1 MTLLIT
7 TLKGNKKQLGKTGVQ
22 KRFEFEI
29 AGIRDNQ
36 ALRRSVK
43 KLRDGFFNYFF
54 VREVS
59 TIMKVSQQAHPIF
72 TVNRVQRSVQCTVCK
87 KSHCP
92 QRFFSVSYIFLSPR
106 ALAFW
111 LVHIPAAN
119 TLLATSTNS
128 TQHRRS
134 LYRLLYR
141 ALLTYWQ
148 QFYLIKRISLGLR
161 LNCESK
167 LTCEKFVGFLH
178 SRVLVFHI

>member
-29 AGIRDNQ
+29 AGIRNNQ

-59 TIMKVSQQAHPIF
+59 TIMKVSQSAHPIF
-72 TVNRVQRSVQCTVCK
+72 IVNRVQRSVQCTVCK
-87 KSHCP
+87 KPVSTEVFFCKLYFP
-92 QRFFSVSYIFLSPR
+92 QPR

-167 LTCEKFVGFLH
+167 LTCEKFVGFLR